1 MNQKVNTHFTDLSKL
16 EPGRFHSWQGK
27 RNRPCLLLA
36 MLMWGNNSIL
46 SLLLSNSFVCLNI
59 SSVLKNYI
67 RFVGIWIACV
77 YYNWVALPENN
88 SPGSAIIVFHIWHIC
103 RISYQY
109 NISYIFCKILSSL
122 SMVSRMSFRYW
133 YQYFQ
138 EWVFQ
143 YQYFSNCLQRYCKSI
158 PRSDQLSKLW
168 ANTGSKQVRLN
179 VCHLDIPWKP
189 GLLLIWRNAWGW
201 GGTRAE
207 WQAEGL
213 LLKRVATGMLHN
225 IWPNFNYLV

>member
-1 MNQKVNTHFTDLSKL
+1 MQQLAKIAKNYIFCPSSKSTFSQDPGLLEVASEDVLDTMIDEVILGFCFDIHRLLSWWLVMNQKINTHFSDLSKL

-109 NISYIFCKILSSL
+109 NIS
-122 SMVSRMSFRYW
+122 
-133 YQYFQ
+133 
-138 EWVFQ
+138 
-143 YQYFSNCLQRYCKSI
+143 
-158 PRSDQLSKLW
+158 
-168 ANTGSKQVRLN
+168 
-179 VCHLDIPWKP
+179 
-189 GLLLIWRNAWGW
+189 
-201 GGTRAE
+201 
-207 WQAEGL
+207 
-213 LLKRVATGMLHN
+213 
-225 IWPNFNYLV
+225 